1 MKVIVAVL
9 VTCLC
14 LQSFGQQPARHRG
27 FVGPDSANPPA
38 FFVSARRAQD
48 STSSRPSD
56 WTIDDQAMAGLS
68 EDYRTACNLY
78 VGAVVELLGSKGT
91 IPTRLF
97 HELAPN
103 PNRRELLL
111 SRDYDGYF
119 PHTVRIQKSFPV
131 NVPIRLLPEPLVIER
146 SGFRSPDMRE
156 RAKQQLH
163 KLPDNWRVY
172 GDGWREAFYGTSYA
186 IAKPEYE
193 DWGLIRPPY
202 PQGYKDYDFKGP
214 DPGYMTYHCRT
225 VKSFSFQDFVEFPAG
240 WTEHT
245 RPHFV
250 FVGCT
255 AVFQVQREN
264 NILRWVVLND
274 LKATDL
280 KTWLA
285 YALVDANG
293 AYTELKRPPDTIPR
307 TFDRPLDAPFY
318 PKLEVTDGEEFLWNN
333 APREYN
339 LLRVAMPMEQ
349 FAKGDLAGPHEDWTI
364 TAEYYADH
372 DVPAWTLWADKDSQ
386 PYREHFYLR
395 HALERVEHEP
405 WMVVIFTHIKPRDLV
420 AVLATAKGI
429 PSDQWPSDD
438 EIEAG
443 LGEHY
448 RKLRSVIE
456 SLTPPQK

>member
-1 MKVIVAVL
+1 MKVF
-9 VTCLC
+9 VTILITS
-14 LQSFGQQPARHRG
+14 LSIQSLGQQPAEYYGLVVPRSADTCA
-27 FVGPDSANPPA
+27 FV
-38 FFVSARRAQD
+38 VSAQGGEDATLSQ
-48 STSSRPSD
+48 PSG
-56 WTIDDQAMAGLS
+56 WTIDDQAMAGFS
-68 EDYRTACNLY
+68 EDYRTACSLY
-78 VGAVVELLGSKGT
+78 VGAAVELLGSKGT
-91 IPTRLF
+91 IPTRMF

-103 PNRRELLL
+103 PNRGELLL

-131 NVPIRLLPEPLVIER
+131 NVALRLLPEPLVIER
-146 SGFRSPDMRE
+146 SGFRPPDVRE
-156 RAKQQLH
+156 RAKQQRH
-163 KLPDNWRVY
+163 KLPDDWRVY
-172 GDGWREAFYGTSYA
+172 DDGWREAFYGTSYA

-214 DPGYMTYHCRT
+214 DGGYMTYHCRT
-225 VKSFSFQDFVEFPAG
+225 VEDFSFQDFVEFPAG
-240 WTEHT
+240 WSEHY

-250 FVGCT
+250 FIGCT

-264 NILRWVVLND
+264 KILRWVLLND

-280 KTWLA
+280 RTWLA
-285 YALVDANG
+285 YALVDGNG
-293 AYTELKRPPDTIPR
+293 AYTVLKRPPDTVPR

-318 PKLEVTDGEEFLWNN
+318 PKLVVTDGVEFLWNN
-333 APREYN
+333 APREHN
-339 LLRVAMPMEQ
+339 LLRVAVPREQ
-349 FAKGDLAGPHEDWTI
+349 FSEGSVPREYEDWTI
-364 TAEYYADH
+364 TAEYYAEH
-372 DVPAWTLWADKDSQ
+372 GVPAWTLWADKDSQ

-395 HALERVEHEP
+395 HALEPVEHEL
-405 WMVVIFTHIKPRDLV
+405 WMIVIFTHIKPRDLV

-438 EIEAG
+438 EIETG